1 MYCMF
6 VTNITFS
13 FHLFLSEKET
23 EIDLCPP
30 IGRLHKDGTNHKR
43 TIGTKER
50 GGNLSQY
57 GLILFPK
64 NEIIFFEK
72 KLTQNY
78 SSLDFIT
85 VYRHGVFGR
94 LFAPAQKREPE

>member
-1 MYCMF
+1 MSSDLSVTQRRNQSQKDNWNEREGGKF
-6 VTNITFS
+6 VTVWIKSFFQKKLFS
-13 FHLFLSEKET
+13 L
-23 EIDLCPP
+23 
-30 IGRLHKDGTNHKR
+30 
-43 TIGTKER
+43 
-50 GGNLSQY
+50 
-57 GLILFPK
+57 
-64 NEIIFFEK
+64 